1 MEENGNRGDGS
12 LTKSAEG
19 AGMVTAIG
27 AISES
32 TSKSKKPFSF
42 YVSVFGLGLV
52 ALITSWDATS
62 LAIALPT
69 ITSQLHGTT
78 LESFWASISFTLGIA
93 ITQPIYVSIS
103 DVLGRKPPLYASLVL
118 FVVGAIVFAVADNMA
133 VLIAGRLVQGLGG
146 GGLYVLQDIIL
157 ADITSLKE
165 RPMYLGLLA
174 IAMALGTVSGP
185 IVGALLSDF
194 VDWRWIGW
202 INLPIVGVSFLA
214 FVFFLRLRAIPMS
227 FMDKL
232 HRLDWFGMLLFAVG
246 ATAMALPLSWA
257 GALYPWSS
265 WRTLVP
271 FVVGL
276 VILAIFGFYERKIP
290 VEPALPFR
298 IFSNITSISSLI
310 TGFVHGMVM
319 YTMLQ
324 YLLLFFQAVFLE
336 PPLKAALS
344 SLPVC
349 CLAVAFSFIAP
360 VIIQLTRR
368 YRLLLWLGWVI
379 LTVSL
384 GLWCLV
390 GQTTSRAEVY
400 VFQSMLGVGIGTVF
414 TSSQVPMQ
422 ASVIHVDD
430 TGLAVGTL
438 IVIRLFGALV
448 GLSIGSTVFNSVFQ
462 QSIAALG
469 TLPEPVRALDDASQ
483 AINFIPVLRT
493 LDLPSEFMTS
503 LIEAYRVTFRA
514 IWIVMT
520 CLSGVGLC
528 VSLLIKELTLEREE
542 VGRQGFEQSS

>member
-1 MEENGNRGDGS
+1 MKMANRGDGS
-12 LTKSAEG
+12 LTKSAEE

-27 AISES
+27 TISES
-32 TSKSKKPFSF
+32 PPKFKKPLSF

-62 LAIALPT
+62 LAIALPA

-103 DVLGRKPPLYASLVL
+103 DVLVRKPPLYASLVL
-118 FVVGAIVFAVADNMA
+118 FVVGAIVFAVADDMA
-133 VLIAGRLVQGLGG
+133 VLIAGCLVQGLGG

-174 IAMALGTVSGP
+174 VAIALGTVSGP

-194 VDWRWIGW
+194 VDWRWIGRV
-202 INLPIVGVSFLA
+202 NLPIVGVSFLA

-227 FMDKL
+227 FMAKL

-257 GALYPWSS
+257 DALYPWSS

-276 VILAIFGFYERKIP
+276 VILVIFGFYERKIS

-298 IFSNITSISSLI
+298 IFSNLTSISSLI

-324 YLLLFFQAVFLE
+324 YLLLFFKAVFLE
-336 PPLKAALS
+336 PPLEAALS
-344 SLPVC
+344 SPPVC

-368 YRLLLWLGWVI
+368 SRLLLWLGWVI

-390 GQTTSRAEVY
+390 GQTTSRAEAY
-400 VFQSMLGVGIGTVF
+400 VFQSTLGVGIGTVF
-414 TSSQVPMQ
+414 TGAQVPMQ
-422 ASVIHVDD
+422 ASVTHVDD

-438 IVIRLFGALV
+438 IVICLFGALV

-462 QSIAALG
+462 KSIAALG
-469 TLPEPVRALDDASQ
+469 TLPEPDFGPA
-483 AINFIPVLRT
+483 
-493 LDLPSEFMTS
+493 E
-503 LIEAYRVTFRA
+503 
-514 IWIVMT
+514 
-520 CLSGVGLC
+520 
-528 VSLLIKELTLEREE
+528 
-542 VGRQGFEQSS
+542 

>member
-1 MEENGNRGDGS
+1 MDESGNTGDGS
-12 LTKSAEG
+12 LTKSAEE

-27 AISES
+27 TISES
-32 TSKSKKPFSF
+32 PPKSKKPLSF

-62 LAIALPT
+62 LAIALPA

-93 ITQPIYVSIS
+93 ITQPIY
-103 DVLGRKPPLYASLVL
+103 
-118 FVVGAIVFAVADNMA
+118 
-133 VLIAGRLVQGLGG
+133 
-146 GGLYVLQDIIL
+146 DIIL

-227 FMDKL
+227 FMAKL

-257 GALYPWSS
+257 DALYPWSS

-276 VILAIFGFYERKIP
+276 VILVIFGFYERKIP

-310 TGFVHGMVM
+310 TGFVHGMIM
-319 YTMLQ
+319 YTLLQ
-324 YLLLFFQAVFLE
+324 YLPLFFQAVFLE
-336 PPLKAALS
+336 PPLEAALS

-349 CLAVAFSFIAP
+349 CLTVAFSFVAP

-379 LTVSL
+379 LTVFL

-390 GQTTSRAEVY
+390 GQTTSRAEAY
-400 VFQSMLGVGIGTVF
+400 AFQSMLGVGIGTVF
-414 TSSQVPMQ
+414 TGAQVPMQ
-422 ASVIHVDD
+422 ASVAHVDD

-462 QSIAALG
+462 KSIAALG
-469 TLPEPVRALDDASQ
+469 TLPEPVRALGDASQ

-503 LIEAYRVTFRA
+503 LIEAYQVPFRA

-520 CLSGVGLC
+520 CLSGVGLF
-528 VSLLIKELTLEREE
+528 VSLLIKELTLEKED